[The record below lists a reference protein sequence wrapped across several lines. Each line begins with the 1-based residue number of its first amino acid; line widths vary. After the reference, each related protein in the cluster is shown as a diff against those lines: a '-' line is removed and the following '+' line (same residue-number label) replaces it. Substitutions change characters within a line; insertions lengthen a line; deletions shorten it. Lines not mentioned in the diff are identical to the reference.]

1 MRASTLAVGFASVA
15 LFLSSVSNVTAIVKN
30 EVDGQQSE
38 PRSAPAIHHHHVARS
53 PQESDALASYD
64 YEYSYPPPPPPTT
77 YGEPSTVTSGVFSTE
92 VGSAASVT
100 GASSTI
106 TSALVTAS
114 GPMASDSDTVIT
126 YPPTSYKAANYS
138 RSKWKLISKLQYCP
152 CDHILWLCEHHRLWC
167 TVHPQLPTQFN
178 IDFGH
183 VAIFECRF
191 EPDDFRIASSRSSST
206 TANQRPK
213 LGGQLIRA
221 DFSKHDIDRFRCY
234 PNVSFTNFGI
244 ISLA

>member
-126 YPPTSYKAANYS
+126 YPPTSKSDPGDYQCGHSVHECHGHGLVQLDHRYRVRYS
-138 RSKWKLISKLQYCP
+138 G
-152 CDHILWLCEHHRLWC
+152 
-167 TVHPQLPTQFN
+167 F
-178 IDFGH
+178 
-183 VAIFECRF
+183 
-191 EPDDFRIASSRSSST
+191 DFRATRLDNLFCIRQFGAPVHSFQLVGAIGIWDRRCNRQPSLT
-206 TANQRPK
+206 DTA
-213 LGGQLIRA
+213 
-221 DFSKHDIDRFRCY
+221 C
-234 PNVSFTNFGI
+234 
-244 ISLA
+244 

>member
-38 PRSAPAIHHHHVARS
+38 PRSAPAIHHHVARS

-64 YEYSYPPPPPPTT
+64 YEYSYPPPPHPTT

-106 TSALVTAS
+106 TSALSARNCCTFWKCKLCGQHNRYLILSRVL
-114 GPMASDSDTVIT
+114 DRHIKRVIT
-126 YPPTSYKAANYS
+126 AWSSTFPGPKLNSYKAANYS
-138 RSKWKLISKLQYCP
+138 RSEWKLVSKLQYCH
-152 CDHILWLCEHHRLWC
+152 CDHILWLFEHHRLWC
-167 TVHPQLPTQFN
+167 TVHSQLPTQFN
-178 IDFGH
+178 IDFGVGLSH
-183 VAIFECRF
+183 SPQHFQSVFC
-191 EPDDFRIASSRSSST
+191 
-206 TANQRPK
+206 
-213 LGGQLIRA
+213 
-221 DFSKHDIDRFRCY
+221 
-234 PNVSFTNFGI
+234 
-244 ISLA
+244 